1 MAFTNITITDEQKIE
16 WIKKHID
23 FSKDVVK
30 VQGRIL
36 LTAEASK
43 RLAEKFKIPYVEG
56 RLLNLSEVQGHII
69 KFESQA
75 FFAQESMRRLNNAV
89 DVIKGLVAEGKND
102 YQIAVGLYDSCEGN
116 LRLIQNAVQQATKL
130 KHLPPDN
137 VVLSNIDKIVNK
149 NTVEKNF
156 SGEYNN
162 ATDVNQLADDLAQRM
177 LKIFTSNGLDFGN
190 LIVALR
196 NSIPDEA
203 VIEETLRLFYVKY
216 EPYFMQKYANST
228 LSDAALAQEVY
239 NYYIKENFFDARV
252 ISEYVSRLNR
262 ESLNMDDFNYTL
274 YCLDGEEHNV
284 FEIVMLP
291 GKTPE
296 EIAQLLYEAEI
307 QFPPICLKRTFD
319 KLKGVN
325 LPFDKILELYISKSV
340 KVAGE
345 EEADIQPVERPVATI
360 TADDEEFVD
369 AAEEVVVEEAPE
381 KAPLARRLKIKEKKA
396 EKTEFGR
403 KKTLGIILIAA
414 GLLPTIVLSWQFK
427 VDPAIAARNCAMALE
442 QLASGSMEIKDLLP
456 SPGQLTALLAGMA
469 TSFVGLV
476 TFLRNKKKKK
486 NVEAEIAEIGT
497 GSLDDELEVE
507 LERELTSDTP
517 GKRGGKRK

>member
-23 FSKDVVK
+23 FSKDVVT

-36 LTAEASK
+36 LTANASK
-43 RLAEKFKIPYVEG
+43 RLAEKFNIPYVEG
-56 RLLNLSEVQGHII
+56 RLLNLSEVQGPII
-69 KFESQA
+69 RFESQA
-75 FFAQESMRRLNNAV
+75 FFAQESMRKLNEAV
-89 DVIKGLVAEGKND
+89 SVIKNLVAEGKND
-102 YQIAVGLYDSCEGN
+102 YQIAMGLYDSCGGD
-116 LRLIQNAVQQATKL
+116 LRLISNAVQNAIRLNVLPQDTVVQA
-130 KHLPPDN
+130 N
-137 VVLSNIDKIVNK
+137 VDKIVNK
-149 NTVEKNF
+149 NTIKNNF
-156 SGEYNN
+156 STEYTN
-162 ATDVNQLADDLAQRM
+162 AADVNQLADDLAQRM
-177 LKIFTSNGLDFGN
+177 LKIFTANGLDFGN
-190 LIVALR
+190 LWDALK
-196 NSIPDEA
+196 NSIPDDA

-239 NYYIKENFFDARV
+239 NYYIKENLFDARV

-274 YCLDGEEHNV
+274 YCLDGEERNV

-296 EIAQLLYEAEI
+296 EIAQLLYESEI

-325 LPFDKILELYISKSV
+325 LPFDKILELYIAKSA
-340 KVAGE
+340 KVVDE
-345 EEADIQPVERPVATI
+345 EEADMQPVERAVTSI
-360 TADDEEFVD
+360 TADDEGFEEAVD
-369 AAEEVVVEEAPE
+369 EVVVEEAPE

-427 VDPAIAARNCAMALE
+427 VDPTIAARNCAMALE

-456 SPGQLTALLAGMA
+456 SPGQLTALLAGIS

-486 NVEAEIAEIGT
+486 NVEAEIAEIET
-497 GSLDDELEVE
+497 GALDDELGVE
-507 LERELTSDTP
+507 LERELTSETP